1 MKKKQII
8 SVVLLFLI
16 GIGATT
22 YLLIEQR
29 NQQAFEKSID
39 TSDVNAFASAVEHV
53 SLSTKDR
60 NQYIQQFQEALDY
73 DKALVLLDDTS
84 VKNQVNWFY
93 VARFGPASVVKQW
106 LAKGASVEQTNEQQ
120 QTVLH
125 VATSVNQPADA
136 YALLIKEATR
146 KNINALDK
154 AGNSPLYYAT
164 VDQNETVIK
173 QLLTAGAN
181 PNVGKHQ
188 PIYEAVKQD
197 RQDIY
202 QLLVKQGA
210 EVKKTK
216 VKKLARAYGATTF
229 Q

>member
-16 GIGATT
+16 GIGVTT

-106 LAKGASVEQTNEQQ
+106 LDAGASVEQTNEQQ

-125 VATSVNQPADA
+125 VATSINRSADV
-136 YALLIKEATR
+136 YALFIKRVSAKE
-146 KNINALDK
+146 INLLDQYR
-154 AGNSPLYYAT
+154 NSALYYAT
-164 VDQNETVIK
+164 IDQNEPVIEM
-173 QLLTAGAN
+173 LLAAGAN
-181 PNVGKHQ
+181 PNLGENP
-188 PIYEAVKQD
+188 PIYEAVKQN
-197 RQDIY
+197 RRDIY
-202 QLLVKQGA
+202 QLLKKHGAQVKQM
-210 EVKKTK
+210 EVKKI
-216 VKKLARAYGATTF
+216 ARAYGATSF
-229 Q
+229 K